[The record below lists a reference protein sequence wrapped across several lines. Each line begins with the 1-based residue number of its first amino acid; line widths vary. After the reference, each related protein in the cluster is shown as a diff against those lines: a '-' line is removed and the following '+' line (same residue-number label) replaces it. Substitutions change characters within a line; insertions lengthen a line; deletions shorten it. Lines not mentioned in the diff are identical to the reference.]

1 MSNKYK
7 LFYDLA
13 YDLAEF
19 AYSIDEVPVGSV
31 IIKDDTQEVISTG
44 YNQMK
49 SNKSSLDHA
58 EIIALRLAMSRLK
71 NERLNGCS
79 MISTLEPCPM
89 CAQAISFARLSNIIF
104 SAEDVKSGGILHGP
118 KIFESSSCHHK
129 PNVIRLNDKDKSKKL
144 LQKFFKSK
152 REKS

>member
-31 IIKDDTQEVISTG
+31 IIKDDTQEVVSTG

>member
-13 YDLAEF
+13 YDLAEL

-31 IIKDDTQEVISTG
+31 IIKDDTQEVVSTG

-129 PNVIRLNDKDKSKKL
+129 PNIIRLNDKDKSKKL